1 VTVITEGRTQAY
13 EEAAMSALTPD
24 CDPDMNHCGQP
35 WRGKSG
41 PGATVVSVA
50 VLLTLLGVS
59 LAVVAG
65 RAVSD
70 AFDFVAVPVALF
82 AGISLVRRVAH
93 SAAPGVKALV
103 SRIPTTVPVRR
114 SQPVG

>member
-1 VTVITEGRTQAY
+1 
-13 EEAAMSALTPD
+13 MSALTPD
-24 CDPDMNHCGQP
+24 CDPDMSHCGQP
-35 WRGKSG
+35 WQGKSG
-41 PGATVVSVA
+41 PGVSILSVA

-59 LAVVAG
+59 LAVVAT

-82 AGISLVRRVAH
+82 AAVSFVRRLAR
-93 SAAPGVKALV
+93 SAAPRAKSLAARV
-103 SRIPTTVPVRR
+103 PTTVAVRR

>member
-1 VTVITEGRTQAY
+1 MSLKAVHTAC

-24 CDPDMNHCGQP
+24 CDPDMTHCGQP
-35 WRGKSG
+35 WQGKSG
-41 PGATVVSVA
+41 PGATVLSVA
-50 VLLTLLGVS
+50 VLLTILGVS
-59 LAVVAG
+59 LAVVAT

-70 AFDFVAVPVALF
+70 AFDFAAVPVALF
-82 AGISLVRRVAH
+82 AAISLVRRLAR

-103 SRIPTTVPVRR
+103 ARVPATVPVRR